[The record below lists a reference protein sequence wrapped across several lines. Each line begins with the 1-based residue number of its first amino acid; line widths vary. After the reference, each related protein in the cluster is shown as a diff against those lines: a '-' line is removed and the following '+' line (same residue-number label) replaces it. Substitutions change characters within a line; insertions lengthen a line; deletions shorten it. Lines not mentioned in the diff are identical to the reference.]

1 MIYILPFSFLALFL
15 FFSVDKYLYVVSN
28 RIIFFLIG
36 IFFIALAGVRY
47 EIATDYGSYYNIF
60 VYSSDFDRLEPGF
73 KLLISIFRDIGS
85 FNLFIFFIAFT
96 SIALKLIYFNS
107 LKRPFFALFLYL
119 AVFYVNLE
127 FNIIRQGLAIAI
139 SFFAVEQGRKK
150 NFFEFLCLLL
160 FASSIHISAFVLFFF
175 YPFLSKEYV
184 LNKSMILLF
193 FIFILVFRVFLLNIF
208 IIKIIDPIAGKV
220 SSVPLL
226 QQVLRYFVMP
236 DFKISSGFFRRVLVF
251 IVFLLLTDSRTI
263 NLYGVLYCVGIALY
277 VLFMGVDIVAHR
289 FSLGFDVFCI
299 PLFSYSSFKL
309 TKKRLIILTMFIA
322 ALFILYWSPLPG
334 YVYPYKTYLNF

>member
-36 IFFIALAGVRY
+36 AFFIVLAGIRY

-60 VYSSDFDRLEPGF
+60 VYSSEFARLEPGF
-73 KLLISIFRDIGS
+73 KLLILIFRDIGS

-96 SIALKLIYFNS
+96 SIVLKLIYFNS

-119 AVFYVNLE
+119 AIFYVNLE
-127 FNIIRQGLAIAI
+127 FNIIRQGLAIAV

-160 FASSIHISAFVLFFF
+160 LASSIHISAFLLIFF

-184 LNKSMILLF
+184 LNKSMLLCF
-193 FIFILVFRVFLLNIF
+193 FIFVVFFRVFLLNIF
-208 IIKIIDPIAGKV
+208 IIKIIGPIASKV
-220 SSVPLL
+220 SSIPLL
-226 QQVLRYFVMP
+226 QQVLSYFVMP
-236 DFKISSGFFRRVLVF
+236 DFKISLGLIRRLF
-251 IVFLLLTDSRTI
+251 LLAVFLLLTDAKTI
-263 NLYGVLYCVGIALY
+263 NSYGVLYCIGVALY

-299 PLFSYSSFKL
+299 PLFSYSGFKL
-309 TKKRLIILTMFIA
+309 TKKRLIILTSFIGV
-322 ALFILYWSPLPG
+322 LFILYWSPLPG